1 MKRLKRAGIIF
12 WEDKVKAE
20 LNRFLADDFFRN
32 KIVIWLSVISL
43 VVNLAEWILLWIYIK
58 PVDFPII
65 IHYNVYRGVDLMDS
79 WHQVFVLPL
88 VGIILFVINLF
99 LALYFYRAK
108 ERIASYL
115 LLIAILMLQLSFLV
129 ASISV
134 IIINY

>member
-1 MKRLKRAGIIF
+1 MKRLKSAGIIF
-12 WEDKVKAE
+12 WEEKFKSK
-20 LNRFLADDFFRN
+20 LKNFLADDFFRN
-32 KIVIWLSVISL
+32 KIVIWLSIASFIVNVI
-43 VVNLAEWILLWIYIK
+43 EWIILWIYIK

-79 WHQVFVLPL
+79 WQQVFTLPL
-88 VGIILFVINLF
+88 VGIILFIINFL

>member
-115 LLIAILMLQLSFLV
+115 L
-129 ASISV
+129 
-134 IIINY
+134 